1 MDKSAV
7 ILAGGITA
15 QAVSELEGKP
25 LLNYVVNAIGN
36 LVDEII
42 VVVDSQ
48 ECADAYT
55 KLVEPDIKFVVN
67 PAPCEGKLSEAL
79 AGFEASKG
87 EYTLVLPAGSPFV
100 SADLLSLLFE
110 CAPGKAAVVPRWT
123 NQEPET
129 LHAVYNTAMAIE
141 AAKAVLCEGRADM
154 AAMVDKLRG
163 VRYLSTLVIEQI
175 DPEFRSFFTA
185 ITPADLR
192 KASAMSKP
200 KAALKTK
207 NRTKAL
213 PKTFR
218 KPKGRIPKDKY
229 KK

>member
-36 LVDEII
+36 LVDEVI

-48 ECADAYT
+48 ECADAYA
-55 KLVEPDIKFVVN
+55 KLVAPNIKFTVN
-67 PAPCEGKLSEAL
+67 PDPSEGKLIEAL
-79 AGFEASKG
+79 AGFEAAQG

-100 SADLLSLLFE
+100 STELLSLLFE
-110 CAPGKAAVVPRWT
+110 LAPGKAAVVPRWT
-123 NQEPET
+123 NQEPEP
-129 LHAVYNTAMAIE
+129 LHAVYNTKMAID
-141 AAKAVLCEGRADM
+141 AANAVLSEDPADM
-154 AAMVDKLRG
+154 AALVEKLRG

-175 DPEFRSFFTA
+175 DPDFRSFFTA
-185 ITPADLR
+185 TTPADLR

-200 KAALKTK
+200 KPKPKLK
-207 NRTKAL
+207 
-213 PKTFR
+213 PQR
-218 KPKGRIPKDKY
+218 KPKGRIPKEKY
-229 KK
+229 KKRH

>member
-25 LLNYVVNAIGN
+25 LLNYVIETIRN
-36 LVDEII
+36 LVNEII

-48 ECADAYT
+48 ECADAYA
-55 KLVEPDIKFVVN
+55 KLVAPDVKFTVN

-79 AGFEASKG
+79 AGFEAAQG
-87 EYTLVLPAGSPFV
+87 DYTLVLPAGSPFV
-100 SADLLSLLFE
+100 LADLLLLLFE

-123 NQEPET
+123 NQEPEP
-129 LHAVYNTAMAIE
+129 LHAVYNTARAIE
-141 AAKAVLCEGRADM
+141 AAKAVLCEGRTDM
-154 AAMVDKLRG
+154 VAMVEKLQG

-185 ITPADLR
+185 TTPADLR
-192 KASAMSKP
+192 KVSAMSKHQP
-200 KAALKTK
+200 KTK
-207 NRTKAL
+207 A
-213 PKTFR
+213 KT
-218 KPKGRIPKDKY
+218 KPKGRVPKEKY
-229 KK
+229 KKRH